1 MDLPMVSQQPDIPLR
16 CRQRGD
22 AAMVSFKL
30 MAALHSLEAD
40 NVDEK
45 IVEMLGFSTYIEL
58 WWWDLMVINGI

>member
-30 MAALHSLEAD
+30 MAALLSLEAD

-45 IVEMLGFSTYIEL
+45 IVEMLYIYRVMAVGF
-58 WWWDLMVINGI
+58 NGD